1 MPPSPE
7 MQQVI
12 EYLHSLEGS
21 FGRDVPLEKQREAY
35 DAVSALYPLD
45 PEVHVEHADIE
56 GSSGEWVSWGEV
68 DEERGVVYFHGGGY
82 VIGSPT
88 SHRELAARISK
99 ATGARVLVVDYP
111 LAPEHKF
118 PAALEGARQ
127 AFRWVLARGFAPS
140 KVALAGDS
148 AGGGLAVATVLALAE
163 VHDMLPGALVCLSPW
178 VDLTQGGG
186 SITERASIDPLVTK
200 EMLDYDTELYLPQ
213 GTDPKDPLISPIFGD
228 LSVLPPTLVQVGT
241 LEVLYDDATRLV
253 EKAKASGVDARLSE
267 YEGAFH
273 VFQQMAARTP
283 EATAALEEIGTF
295 LREHL
300 A

>member
-1 MPPSPE
+1 LSASPE

-12 EYLHSLEGS
+12 EYLRSLEGS
-21 FGRDVPLEKQREAY
+21 LGRNVPLENQREAY
-35 DAVSALYPLD
+35 DAVSSLYPLD
-45 PEVHVEHADIE
+45 PEVHVEQADIE
-56 GSSGEWVSWGEV
+56 GGSGEWISWGEV
-68 DEERGVVYFHGGGY
+68 DEERSVVYFHGGGY

-127 AFRWVLARGFAPS
+127 AFRWVLARGFSPS

-148 AGGGLAVATVLALAE
+148 AGGGLAVATILALAG

-178 VDLTQGGG
+178 VDLTQSGG
-186 SITERASIDPLVTK
+186 SIAQRASIDPLVTK
-200 EMLDYDTELYLPQ
+200 EMLDYDAELYLPE
-213 GTDPKDPLISPIFGD
+213 GTDPKDPLASPIFGD

-253 EKAKASGVDARLSE
+253 EKAKAAGVDARLSQ